1 MYFKDVIGHK
11 NIIENLITIAKSKNV
26 SHAYIFDGEE
36 GIGKS
41 TVAEIFAQAILCQ
54 DFCEDNCGHCK
65 SCRLTFNKSHPDVKI
80 YDFTVGEDG
89 KERASISVESVRQ
102 FKKEIYLKPFFADR
116 KIYILENADKMTV
129 EAQNAM
135 LKIFEE
141 PPSYITIILITNG
154 ISKILSTIKSR
165 AVIIKFPSL
174 KSSELEK
181 YLEKNIAET
190 ENKKVYASISGGSIK
205 RMLELIDDEN
215 SLILRRE
222 VIEGIKELIESSSP
236 VSYNTIYN
244 TFMSNK
250 DIKDSIIDMF
260 MMFIMDIVH
269 TKFENE
275 DKIINI
281 DMTDELKKI
290 ALKVN
295 VISINKIENYLFDL
309 KKKIEGNANYKLT
322 VLASLLNIWEELHG

>member
-1 MYFKDVIGHK
+1 MYFRDVIGHE
-11 NIIENLITIAKSKNV
+11 NIIENLITISKSKNI

-54 DFCEDNCGHCK
+54 DFQYDNCGQCK
-65 SCRLTFNKSHPDVKI
+65 NCRLTFNKSHPDVKI

-174 KSSELEK
+174 KSKELEK
-181 YLEKNIAET
+181 YLEINSKET

-205 RMLELIDDEN
+205 RMLELIDDED
-215 SLILRRE
+215 SLILRKE
-222 VIEGIKELIESSSP
+222 VIDGIKELIENNNS
-236 VSYNTIYN
+236 VSYNKIYM
-244 TFMSNK
+244 TFMANK
-250 DIKDSIIDMF
+250 DIKSTIIDMF
-260 MMFIMDIVH
+260 MMFVMDIVYV
-269 TKFENE
+269 KLENS

-281 DMTDELKKI
+281 DLVSELKKI
-290 ALKVN
+290 APGIS

-309 KKKIEGNANYKLT
+309 KKKLEGNANYKLT